1 MCLVLIPTYNEAG
14 NVVSIINKINSLDE
28 NLDILFIDDN
38 SPDNTGKIL
47 EDQKK
52 IYKNINIIHR
62 NAKSGIGS
70 AHVEGINW
78 CYDNGYKTVITMD
91 CDFTHS
97 PEHIKL
103 FLDKKNEA
111 DLVIGSRFISK
122 GGLSGWSIRRKIIT
136 NIGHILTK
144 IFLNINYDCTG
155 AFRLYNISVIPK
167 KIFNKINSDGYSFF
181 FKSVFIINYNNF
193 KIKEVPIVL
202 SSRAAGNSKMKLN
215 DAFKGIFDLLKIFI
229 LKIFNKSIYK
239 I

>member
-1 MCLVLIPTYNEAG
+1 MCLVLIPTYNEAE
-14 NVVSIINKINSLDE
+14 NIKSIIKKINNLDE
-28 NLDILFIDDN
+28 NLDLLFIDDN
-38 SPDNTGKIL
+38 SPDKTGVIL
-47 EDQKK
+47 EEQKK
-52 IYKNINIIHR
+52 IYKNLHVIHR
-62 NAKSGIGS
+62 NKKSGIGS
-70 AHVEGINW
+70 AHIEGINW

-97 PEHIKL
+97 PEHIKF

-111 DLVIGSRFISK
+111 DLVIGSRFMSK
-122 GGLSGWSIRRKIIT
+122 GGLSGWSIQRKIIT

-155 AFRLYNISVIPK
+155 GFRLYNISIIPK
-167 KIFNKINSDGYSFF
+167 KLFNKINSNGYSFF

-193 KIKEVPIVL
+193 RIKEVPIVL